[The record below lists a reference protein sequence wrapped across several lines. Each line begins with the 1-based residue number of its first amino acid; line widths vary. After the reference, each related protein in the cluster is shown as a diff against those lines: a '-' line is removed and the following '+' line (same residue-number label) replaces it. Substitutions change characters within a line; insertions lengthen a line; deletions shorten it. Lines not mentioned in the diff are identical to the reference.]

1 MQGAA
6 RGQRAQR
13 NRGRSARQRGDGG
26 SLPTQKVGFEPH
38 SPVCGASVRLGEQ
51 QFVVACVH
59 ASLQKHQSTATEHQA
74 CTWPM
79 TWPRGSTGDS
89 WPARGQRRGPRG
101 ARGICGRTQVERG
114 RFVSSFCYCSF
125 LPHLTSRPN
134 RQRSRKTKYWGARGG
149 WGGVRSLATHAGVGG
164 TPPGW

>member
-13 NRGRSARQRGDGG
+13 DRGRSAGQRGDGG

-59 ASLQKHQSTATEHQA
+59 TSLQKHQSTATEHQA

-79 TWPRGSTGDS
+79 TWPRG
-89 WPARGQRRGPRG
+89 
-101 ARGICGRTQVERG
+101 ARGIRG
-114 RFVSSFCYCSF
+114 PHVANDVALGVLGGFVAAHKWRGAVSF
-125 LPHLTSRPN
+125 LLSVT
-134 RQRSRKTKYWGARGG
+134 ARFC
-149 WGGVRSLATHAGVGG
+149 RT
-164 TPPGW
+164 